1 MKKFDYRYMVYNTV
15 KKEYQFAR
23 ICEKT
28 AKAATNMLFVIIG
41 NDARKWRFEIRK
53 VKSDDAQKI
62 VNAIKLKQ
70 KIENINKYLPNL
82 TTLEI
87 EELINEDVRRNKEHD
102 KN

>member
-1 MKKFDYRYMVYNTV
+1 MKDFDYRYMVYNTS
-15 KKEYQFAR
+15 KKEYQFSR

-28 AKAATNMLFVIIG
+28 AKVAQDMLFIIIG

-53 VKSDDAQKI
+53 VKTDEAKKI

-70 KIENINKYLPNL
+70 KIEKIKQYLPNL

-87 EELINEDVRRNKEHD
+87 EELINENIRR
-102 KN
+102 KNNAK